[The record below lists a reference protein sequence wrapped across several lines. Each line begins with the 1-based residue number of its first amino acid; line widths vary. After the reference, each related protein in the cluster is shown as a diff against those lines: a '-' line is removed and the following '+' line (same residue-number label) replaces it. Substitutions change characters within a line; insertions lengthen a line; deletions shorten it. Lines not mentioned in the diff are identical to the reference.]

1 MGGEGDIIALM
12 FCYMVKVSWLL
23 YCFRLTC
30 TGTAQTTI
38 TSTTVAVGLVQ
49 EDA

>member
-1 MGGEGDIIALM
+1 MYGEGEIIALM
-12 FCYMVKVSWLL
+12 FCYIVKVSWLL
-23 YCFRLTC
+23 HCFLLTR
-30 TGTAQTTI
+30 TAQTTI